1 MTGTT
6 GMTAGHGTTRIGGG
20 TGGGAAGGTALALDL
35 GTARTRLLLSGS
47 PVIRERPS
55 AVGAPAAPRHWPV
68 RHGMVADMPGCA
80 RLVSAALSEVAGQEP
95 LERVLLGVPV
105 AASRLDRRAAYA
117 AVGNAA
123 RCPVTIIEE
132 PLAAAV
138 GCGVDIGDPRPRLLL
153 DAGAGIAEA
162 VVIRGGRIADAGA
175 VQMGTEDRA
184 HDRAHDRSHDRA
196 HNQAEDRARDLP
208 DGPRFPP
215 YVRERIVA
223 MVADLLA
230 RVPAHLRGIARGR
243 GLLITGGGARD
254 PELARALCAGLR
266 ITVTPAVDPAQATV
280 RGLACL
286 LPAVARRAA
295 LLPADETKDLDYDHQ

>member
-6 GMTAGHGTTRIGGG
+6 GMTAGHGMTR
-20 TGGGAAGGTALALDL
+20 TGGGAGGGTALALDL

-55 AVGAPAAPRHWPV
+55 AVGAPPAPRRWPV
-68 RHGMVADMPGCA
+68 RHGMVSDMPGCA
-80 RLVSAALSEVAGQEP
+80 RLVRAALREAAGQESP
-95 LERVLLGVPV
+95 ERVLLGVPV
-105 AASRLDRRAAYA
+105 AASRLDRRAAHA
-117 AVGNAA
+117 AVGSAA

-138 GCGVDIGDPRPRLLL
+138 GCGVDIDDPRPRLLL

-162 VVIRGGRIADAGA
+162 VVIRSGRIADAGA
-175 VQMGTEDRA
+175 VQVGTDDHARAQDRAEDGTENRA
-184 HDRAHDRSHDRA
+184 GDP
-196 HNQAEDRARDLP
+196 P

-223 MVADLLA
+223 MVADLVA
-230 RVPAHLRGIARGR
+230 RVPAHLRGVARGR

-286 LPAVARRAA
+286 LPVVARRAA
-295 LLPADETKDLDYDHQ
+295 LLPADEVKDLDYDHQ

>member
-6 GMTAGHGTTRIGGG
+6 GITTGHGVTRAGGG
-20 TGGGAAGGTALALDL
+20 TSGGAGRATGLALDL

-68 RHGMVADMPGCA
+68 RHGMVSDMPGCS
-80 RLVSAALSEVAGQEP
+80 RLVRAALREAAGQEP

-105 AASRLDRRAAYA
+105 AASRLDRRAAQA
-117 AVGNAA
+117 AVGSAA
-123 RCPVTIIEE
+123 RCPVTIVEE

-138 GCGVDIGDPRPRLLL
+138 GCGVDIGDRRPRLLL

-175 VQMGTEDRA
+175 VQMGTRDRSKDRA
-184 HDRAHDRSHDRA
+184 
-196 HNQAEDRARDLP
+196 EDPAGDSP

-223 MVADLLA
+223 MVADLVA
-230 RVPAHLRGIARGR
+230 RVPARMRGVARGR

-295 LLPADETKDLDYDHQ
+295 LIPADEVKDLDDDHQ

>member
-6 GMTAGHGTTRIGGG
+6 GMTAGHGITR
-20 TGGGAAGGTALALDL
+20 TGGGAGGGTALALDL

-68 RHGMVADMPGCA
+68 RHGMVSDMPGCA
-80 RLVSAALSEVAGQEP
+80 RLVRSALREAAGQESP
-95 LERVLLGVPV
+95 ERVLLGVPV
-105 AASRLDRRAAYA
+105 AASRLDRRAARA
-117 AVGNAA
+117 AVGSAA
-123 RCPVTIIEE
+123 RCPVTIVEE

-138 GCGVDIGDPRPRLLL
+138 GCGVDIDDPRPRLLL

-162 VVIRGGRIADAGA
+162 VVIRSGRIADAGA
-175 VQMGTEDRA
+175 VQLGTDGRA
-184 HDRAHDRSHDRA
+184 RGRAQDWA
-196 HNQAEDRARDLP
+196 ENGAEDWAGDPP

-223 MVADLLA
+223 MVADLVA
-230 RVPAHLRGIARGR
+230 RVPAHLRGVARGR

-295 LLPADETKDLDYDHQ
+295 LLSADEVKDLDYDHQ

>member
-1 MTGTT
+1 MTGATEITT
-6 GMTAGHGTTRIGGG
+6 GHGVTRAGGG
-20 TGGGAAGGTALALDL
+20 TGGGAGGATGLALDL

-68 RHGMVADMPGCA
+68 RHGMVSDMPGCA
-80 RLVSAALSEVAGQEP
+80 RLIRAALREAAGQEP

-105 AASRLDRRAAYA
+105 AASRLDRRAAQA
-117 AVGNAA
+117 AVGSAA
-123 RCPVTIIEE
+123 RCPVTIVEE

-175 VQMGTEDRA
+175 VQMGTRDRSEDWSEDRA
-184 HDRAHDRSHDRA
+184 DDPAGDP
-196 HNQAEDRARDLP
+196 P

-223 MVADLLA
+223 MVADLVA
-230 RVPAHLRGIARGR
+230 RVPARMRGVARGR

-295 LLPADETKDLDYDHQ
+295 LIPADEVKDLDDDHQ